1 MYKIHDLLNSYLIKD
16 FLEVFV
22 NLFFV
27 LPWGFFINAKKKKM
41 YEVSAPNLLP
51 TNNDFQLKITSQTCE
66 SISHAKYRLNP
77 ETYKAC

>member
-1 MYKIHDLLNSYLIKD
+1 MYKIHDLLNSCLIKD
-16 FLEVFV
+16 FLKVFV

-27 LPWGFFINAKKKKM
+27 LPWGFFINAKKKT
-41 YEVSAPNLLP
+41 SAPNLLP

-66 SISHAKYRLNP
+66 SISHAKSRLNP